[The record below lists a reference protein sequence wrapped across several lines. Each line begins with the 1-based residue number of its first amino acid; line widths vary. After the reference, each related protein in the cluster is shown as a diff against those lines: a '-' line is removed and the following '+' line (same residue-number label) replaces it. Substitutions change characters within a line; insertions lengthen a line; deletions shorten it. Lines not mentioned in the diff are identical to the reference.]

1 MKKMIVFEMNEKET
15 AGLEY
20 LAGVP
25 ASEKRL
31 YWSDSPWAA
40 FRRLTG
46 ERQG

>member
-1 MKKMIVFEMNEKET
+1 MKKIVAFVMNGKEV

-31 YWSDSPWAA
+31 YWSNSPWTAL
-40 FRRLTG
+40 RGLTG
-46 ERQG
+46 GRQG